1 MLKSRNS
8 AEHRPRVTTSMLK
21 VLRLCLCDI
30 ITDIT
35 IFPVIPR
42 MARTICMMPLTYRA
56 VRKLFLNSSD
66 ELGHFEVIF
75 CPARVSFFMTAHVT
89 EYVSVLKEII
99 VDPYQSD
106 IMQGIC
112 RFRSQNALFH
122 RIKDRVAKV
131 LNPGLPTPMSVR
143 PLFSADTAYMHS
155 ACALTSLHNFAN
167 KKLCRVRRDRRD
179 KKIVN
184 PSSSRYSSQ
193 PRRGVPRSRSSCLY
207 H

>member
-42 MARTICMMPLTYRA
+42 MASTICMMPLTYRA

-112 RFRSQNALFH
+112 RFRS
-122 RIKDRVAKV
+122 
-131 LNPGLPTPMSVR
+131 VR

-193 PRRGVPRSRSSCLY
+193 PR
-207 H
+207 